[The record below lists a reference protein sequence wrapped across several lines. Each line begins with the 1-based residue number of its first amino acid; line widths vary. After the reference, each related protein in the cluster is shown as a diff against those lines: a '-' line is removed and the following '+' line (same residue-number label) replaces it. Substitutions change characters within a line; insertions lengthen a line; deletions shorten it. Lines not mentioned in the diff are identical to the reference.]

1 MHHIYRLCC
10 AGLALAAHVA
20 TAAESQGSEFLAAE
34 SHPAGVQAAGSRA
47 ATADWTPVSTD
58 VLERARGGF
67 ELDTGVAL
75 SFGLERLVSQN
86 GNVVS
91 HTTLQIPD
99 MTRMSAELAEQT
111 REALSGVKLIQIGH
125 DNIYVQAGTGPAPDA
140 TVAGKVPHEQVPASP
155 TLSPAQ
161 TPALTAAQ
169 ARLNEQVIHPQAVM
183 APAPVAGM
191 TVIQNSLND
200 QVIRSQTVI
209 SASVNSMALL
219 QGLRLERS
227 LSEVIAGSANPH

>member
-1 MHHIYRLCC
+1 MHQIYRLCC
-10 AGLALAAHVA
+10 VGLALAAHVA
-20 TAAESQGSEFLAAE
+20 AAAESQA
-34 SHPAGVQAAGSRA
+34 VM
-47 ATADWTPVSTD
+47 ADWTPVSAD

-125 DNIYVQAGTGPAPDA
+125 DNIYVQAAPGPAADA
-140 TVAGKVPHEQVPASP
+140 TVAQNVPHEQVPASP
-155 TLSPAQ
+155 SLSPAQ
-161 TPALTAAQ
+161 TPAPTAVQ
-169 ARLNEQVIHPQAVM
+169 ARLNERVIHTQAVM
-183 APAPVAGM
+183 APVPVAGT

-219 QGLRLERS
+219 QALRLERS
-227 LSEVIAGSANPH
+227 LSEVIAGSASPH